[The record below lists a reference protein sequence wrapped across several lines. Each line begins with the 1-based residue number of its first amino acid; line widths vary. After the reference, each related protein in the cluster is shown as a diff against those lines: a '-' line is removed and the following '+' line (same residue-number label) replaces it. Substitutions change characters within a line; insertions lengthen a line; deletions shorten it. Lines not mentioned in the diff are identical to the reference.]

1 MKTKPQTFEE
11 KILYRI
17 EKSKEIVKQK
27 YFRQFCNCQTDIERN
42 EIGSKMAVLDS
53 VIYDV
58 TKALQSGIDN

>member
-17 EKSKEIVKQK
+17 EKSKEIVKKK
-27 YFRQFCNCQTDIERN
+27 YFRQFCQCKTDIERN